1 MKSAT
6 SASFAYEELL
16 GLGLLL
22 FPNSSRNYDL
32 DFIWKMAEHGF
43 LNGHMDETCLL
54 A

>member
-16 GLGLLL
+16 GLGLTSTL
-22 FPNSSRNYDL
+22 SRNYDL